1 MSLNL
6 AVAQRA
12 QYLDNDGKP
21 LSQGR
26 VTYYETGTGDALK
39 AIYADP
45 EGITQLDSELLLD
58 IGGFVPVSG
67 VFYSAGN
74 YSIKVERRTNPE
86 ELDPEEYKYALEYM
100 MPNVPGS
107 LDTSTLLNTRV
118 VYVES
123 VEAMANLTPNSYDY
137 VYCFNYYT
145 DNIDNGGGWFRWI
158 PTSTA
163 PTDLGMIFALSA
175 SVAIGRNARIYQGNV
190 LSSYYGATPDR
201 GVNMSSRIAQ
211 ATAWAVSKGET
222 LELVSGNV
230 QIDGTVN
237 IQSCDVQI
245 DAGFSFDRLT
255 PVVTSVLRFNLCNV
269 NVMQVNEEIA
279 VGTDADHYVQFEG
292 DLNFKLYPAWW
303 GAVGDNTTDDFSA
316 FSASANSEG
325 IHQIIRGYKLVGS
338 VAPMLTLDRV
348 HLVDSGFINNGIAV
362 LTVNACTSTEGA
374 YNNFRA
380 VSGDFANYV
389 FNFVG
394 YAKWFFDT
402 TCSDDQ
408 LSTLRTALTSKNLIW
423 DRPIEYTLSPL
434 VDNQEYFVNQVKF
447 GTIFKFTNTPNIGL
461 INAGYY
467 RIFSDDSLVPS
478 YINDKILASWWG
490 VSKFSTNAVN
500 EEGIK
505 NAIIS
510 SENGTVDFGGGKV
523 QVGASVVIPANTDN
537 VTIKN
542 LFVEVNGASVPALTF
557 TDSIIEI
564 IDSTIEGVETD
575 ATCNISLNNCKV
587 SFSDTAQNFTLLGEN
602 ISVKNCDIGASNWLG
617 TLSLGSVA
625 SKATTKSIIYCGNDS
640 EGGRFEITTGTDSN
654 ILEDNEFKNVGSFT
668 PYVSS
673 QNYMTINGGSFST
686 LKGNNFF
693 CVQKDTTES
702 FIFIKFQGSG
712 EEVVGLHCDNNYEY
726 IKATAPTDIQPIGD
740 HTVLGYADSKH
751 RAYVKSTPIDI
762 NFRDYSRGT
771 TTAGYTSSATGTGQ
785 YLAVADLIFPYYDMR
800 ANVADGI
807 PYFWVEGTCDGFTT
821 SDNGLGLYTETYDIS
836 GSGGNCLA
844 RAIVQLR
851 ASTGYGISQVGN
863 LTFSVESQ
871 YYTQLTKNALP

>member
-1 MSLNL
+1 
-6 AVAQRA
+6 
-12 QYLDNDGKP
+12 
-21 LSQGR
+21 
-26 VTYYETGTGDALK
+26 
-39 AIYADP
+39 
-45 EGITQLDSELLLD
+45 
-58 IGGFVPVSG
+58 
-67 VFYSAGN
+67 
-74 YSIKVERRTNPE
+74 
-86 ELDPEEYKYALEYM
+86 
-100 MPNVPGS
+100 
-107 LDTSTLLNTRV
+107 
-118 VYVES
+118 
-123 VEAMANLTPNSYDY
+123 
-137 VYCFNYYT
+137 
-145 DNIDNGGGWFRWI
+145 
-158 PTSTA
+158 
-163 PTDLGMIFALSA
+163 
-175 SVAIGRNARIYQGNV
+175 
-190 LSSYYGATPDR
+190 
-201 GVNMSSRIAQ
+201 MSSRIAQ

-362 LTVNACTSTEGA
+362 LTVNACTSTEGV

-587 SFSDTAQNFTLLGEN
+587 SFSDTTQNFTLLGEN

-625 SKATTKSIIYCGNDS
+625 SKATTKSIVYCDNET
-640 EGGRFEITTGTDSN
+640 EGGRFEITTGTSTNTISN
-654 ILEDNEFKNVGSFT
+654 NRFNDLARIGAGTEDQEFLTIYGGSYT
-668 PYVSS
+668 
-673 QNYMTINGGSFST
+673 TINDNVMYASDSDFG
-686 LKGNNFF
+686 
-693 CVQKDTTES
+693 VDKDTWYLNFLGTSEAVKS
-702 FIFIKFQGSG
+702 LSVVDNVLNIEQPTQTTLGGAQFINVKASG
-712 EEVVGLHCDNNYEY
+712 YSDYGHSATIERNYTHSQHGNGLDLETDNNDV
-726 IKATAPTDIQPIGD
+726 ATISDIGSSGTDKVFVII
-740 HTVLGYADSKH
+740 Y
-751 RAYVKSTPIDI
+751 
-762 NFRDYSRGT
+762 RG
-771 TTAGYTSSATGTGQ
+771 
-785 YLAVADLIFPYYDMR
+785 IFPYKDELSQLLAFTSKTYPDVVYT
-800 ANVADGI
+800 AN
-807 PYFWVEGTCDGFTT
+807 T
-821 SDNGLGLYTETYDIS
+821 L
-836 GSGGNCLA
+836 SGGM
-844 RAIVQLR
+844 
-851 ASTGYGISQVGN
+851 
-863 LTFSVESQ
+863 
-871 YYTQLTKNALP
+871 YYTTLTVTIADEFSTNRTRGFRLGCGRRNKR